1 MGPRIGE
8 LKNYK
13 IYLKKIANKFHT
25 RNRIFK
31 SFTGIFGYPG
41 GEGGRFGGD
50 SVEIQWRFSRDSV
63 EIQ

>member
-1 MGPRIGE
+1 MSPRIGE

-41 GEGGRFGGD
+41 RGRREIQWRFGGD
-50 SVEIQWRFSRDSV
+50 SVEIS
-63 EIQ
+63 